1 MKKRYHNEKRGKKTN
16 DAEVGKSSK
25 EIPAGSGCDAD
36 TVSYVRSVTSLIEGR
51 QVSRQEIEQML
62 ERVMRQH
69 SLEIGKRKDYILRY
83 LKNND
88 P

>member
-1 MKKRYHNEKRGKKTN
+1 MKKKYHNEKRGKTAK
-16 DAEVGKSSK
+16 DGDVGKSMG
-25 EIPAGSGCDAD
+25 ETPAGSGCNAD

-69 SLEIGKRKDYILRY
+69 SLESGKGKDYILRY